1 MSGINITYKE
11 LLSVAIELPFY
22 ANGRSRKGAI
32 APLPDIS
39 IVPDAE
45 TEVLFRRMGLIMREV
60 PGGAMI
66 LAHTLD
72 ETAGDDPVMRF
83 PACKG
88 DKITFLLRLN
98 NPEVLAVNDLPASIN
113 TGKLIYLSNTVSD
126 GAAPRNNLHLSQS
139 AQGIFNGSDTLPF
152 VKEVYRFYNDAA
164 ATPATTF
171 VKHLLTGQE
180 IPPVSVINE
189 GSTANLLF
197 DLSSL
202 PGGVCELW
210 IANTLKET
218 FYHLASGNVQPVFGI
233 IEILLDSAL
242 EENYRVIEPDRSL
255 TAGRPRYVVRFIS
268 RETLWR
274 YTFALQPNGPLA
286 LELSKLDPDQK
297 IVFLNQLNI
306 VTNDNNV
313 SFTAYPSG
321 SEERLVFVADA
332 ATALREDYFI
342 PSGDVLSLSLNKN
355 DAIVKRG
362 LPYPSTRLIT
372 AEGAN
377 VYSDIF
383 ITI

>member
-1 MSGINITYKE
+1 MSGINVIYKE

-39 IVPDAE
+39 IVPSAE
-45 TEVLFRRMGLIMREV
+45 TEALFRRIGLIMREV

-66 LAHTLD
+66 LAHTLG
-72 ETAGDDPVMRF
+72 ETADGDPVMRF
-83 PACKG
+83 PAHKG

-113 TGKLIYLSNTVSD
+113 TRKLIYLSNTVSD
-126 GAAPRNNLHLSQS
+126 GAAPRNDLHLSQS

-152 VKEVYRFYNDAA
+152 VKEVYRFYNDVAVNPAA
-164 ATPATTF
+164 TF

-180 IPPVSVINE
+180 IAPVSVINE

-202 PGGVCELW
+202 PGGICELW

-218 FYHLASGNVQPVFGI
+218 FYHLAGGNAQPVFGI

-255 TAGRPRYVVRFIS
+255 TAGRPRYVVRFKS

-286 LELSKLDPDQK
+286 LELSELEPDQK

-321 SEERLVFVADA
+321 SEEQLVFVTNDA
-332 ATALREDYFI
+332 AALREGYFN
-342 PSGDVLSLSLNKN
+342 PGGEALSLSLNKN
-355 DAIVKRG
+355 DAIVKSG

-372 AEGAN
+372 AEGTD